1 MAAQGIDG
9 VGGTVAG
16 LLAVELHKFN
26 TLQAAACNAFAPM
39 MQMANEVQAASFA
52 FAESA
57 ARLRGSFSVS
67 EDEVSQA
74 QLRALRQLGNP
85 LVELAPRFVDA
96 DPDSVTPRL
105 LRALKPLLPEGEHDI
120 AGLVGPLAQMTLAA
134 APLLRIEGLGP
145 VLTKNVVEWFADE
158 HNQELLNKMAA
169 AGVNLQVEPQSAAT
183 ENALTGQTFV
193 LTGTL
198 PTLSR
203 SEAKAL
209 IEAQGGTVT
218 GSVSR
223 KTDYVV
229 VGESPGS
236 KATKAEQLG
245 IALLDEDGLQSLL
258 AGG

>member
-1 MAAQGIDG
+1 M
-9 VGGTVAG
+9 
-16 LLAVELHKFN
+16 
-26 TLQAAACNAFAPM
+26 QAANVTFARTGRTTG
-39 MQMANEVQAASFA
+39 ADDHGGCAVAAH
-52 FAESA
+52 
-57 ARLRGSFSVS
+57 L
-67 EDEVSQA
+67 
-74 QLRALRQLGNP
+74 
-85 LVELAPRFVDA
+85 
-96 DPDSVTPRL
+96 
-105 LRALKPLLPEGEHDI
+105 
-120 AGLVGPLAQMTLAA
+120 
-134 APLLRIEGLGP
+134 EGLGP
-145 VLTKNVVEWFADE
+145 SKVLTKNIVDWFSDE

>member
-1 MAAQGIDG
+1 MR
-9 VGGTVAG
+9 
-16 LLAVELHKFN
+16 LPR
-26 TLQAAACNAFAPM
+26 LQPGCG
-39 MQMANEVQAASFA
+39 EVFQFLKTR
-52 FAESA
+52 F
-57 ARLRGSFSVS
+57 R
-67 EDEVSQA
+67 QA
-74 QLRALRQLGNP
+74 QQRALRQLGNP

-105 LRALKPLLPEGEHDI
+105 LRALKPLLPEGEYDI
-120 AGLVGPLAQMTLAA
+120 TGLVGPLAQMTMAA

-145 VLTKNVVEWFADE
+145 VLTKNIVDWFADE

-236 KATKAEQLG
+236 KATKAGQLG
-245 IALLDEDGLQSLL
+245 IALLDEAGLQSLL